1 MRDKPTNPR
10 PALTPKLRAFAE
22 GLRAGLDPVD
32 ALRQARYRFPSS
44 QLAAALT
51 RDAAALGLL
60 DDPAPQP
67 TATATDDES
76 GQTGDADSRSPDAAH
91 DPPATPR
98 ARDLPA
104 ILAKIRDRAA
114 GDGDATLGEQIRAA
128 VFLLEQERESARA
141 TAAADPVLLARWLVR
156 DGKRPAD
163 DLTPAARRALAAA
176 ILERSGLTL
185 DDFAGYVAG
194 VTYPAL
200 CDPDTACGVPGVR
213 DVTS

>member
-1 MRDKPTNPR
+1 M
-10 PALTPKLRAFAE
+10 
-22 GLRAGLDPVD
+22 DPVD
-32 ALRQARYRFPSS
+32 ALRAARYRFPSAA
-44 QLAAALT
+44 LATALT
-51 RDAAALGLL
+51 RDASALGLL
-60 DDPAPQP
+60 DVPA
-67 TATATDDES
+67 ATATDAES
-76 GQTGDADSRSPDAAH
+76 VQIADADSRSPDAEIV
-91 DPPATPR
+91 TPNPTR

-104 ILAKIRDRAA
+104 ILAAIRNRAA
-114 GDGDATLGEQIRAA
+114 GGDDATLGEQIRAA

-163 DLTPAARRALAAA
+163 DLTPAARRDLAAA

-185 DDFAGYVAG
+185 DDFAGYEAG

-200 CDPDTACGVPGVR
+200 CDTATACGVPDAR